1 MLTDLIAPIAANFSL
16 EWAMRSDVG
25 RLRANNEDAVHIA
38 PEHGFVVL
46 ADGMGGYNAGEVA
59 SRIAVDSISAGLTC
73 WLQDAAARLDNPRGA
88 PFTVAAG
95 LQALQACVTEA
106 NRAILDDAC
115 TQPSHAGMAT
125 TLVAALVYQ
134 ERILIGHVGDSRAY
148 RWRGG
153 ALARLTRDHSVLQE
167 QIDAG
172 QALSAQAAAGR
183 YRNLLTRGLGVEATV
198 LLDTQTV
205 PLQAGD
211 VYLLCSDGLTDMVS
225 EAEIAAVLDSG
236 LPMHNMAQVLIDQAN
251 MSGGRDNV
259 TVALMRVASYGPGAA
274 V

>member
-1 MLTDLIAPIAANFSL
+1 MAANFSL
-16 EWAMRSDVG
+16 EWATLSDVG
-25 RLRANNEDAVHIA
+25 LMRANNEDAVHIA

-59 SRIAVDSISAGLTC
+59 SRIAVDNISAGLSC
-73 WLQDAAARLDNPRGA
+73 WLQDAAGRLADPRGA
-88 PFTVAAG
+88 PFTAAAG

-106 NRAILDDAC
+106 NRAILDNARAEPD
-115 TQPSHAGMAT
+115 HAGMAT

-153 ALARLTRDHSVLQE
+153 SLAQLTRDHSVLQE

-172 QALSAQAAAGR
+172 LILPAQAAAGH
-183 YRNLLTRGLGVEATV
+183 YRNLLTRGLGVETTV
-198 LLDTQTV
+198 LLDTQTI

-236 LPMHNMAQVLIDQAN
+236 LPLHNMAHVLVAQAN

-259 TVALMRVASYGPGAA
+259 TVALMRVAAYGGADMA
-274 V
+274 